1 MNIKEASQAA
11 NVSVRTLRYY
21 EEVGL
26 LQPVRASENGYR
38 EYDSS
43 MVGRARLIRAYR
55 ELQFS
60 LEEVKSLLDASRMER
75 DSMLVQ
81 QIEKLRARRQ
91 AIDNRIALAHGLLM
105 IGPERFGEID
115 FDQVDAQIKQ
125 MHENLA
131 SNAEWQALSDR
142 LKAQTDEQSEA
153 IAEGL
158 VQHLAAVA
166 SANDAE
172 PAILA
177 LIRFVEEN
185 LYPCTDQLLTVYA
198 RSFGGDGLL
207 AQSVEEIAGPGSPR
221 ILRERLE
228 NYIKNTACK

>member
-26 LQPVRASENGYR
+26 LRPVRAPESGYR
-38 EYDSS
+38 EYDADT
-43 MVGRARLIRAYR
+43 VRRARLIRAYR

-60 LEEVKSLLDASRMER
+60 LDEIGSLLDAPRMER
-75 DSMLVQ
+75 DCMLVQ
-81 QIEKLRARRQ
+81 RIEKLRARRQ
-91 AIDNRIALAHGLLM
+91 VIDNRIALAHGLLM

-125 MHENLA
+125 VHENLA
-131 SNAEWQALSDR
+131 SNAEWQTLSDR

-153 IAEGL
+153 AAEGL

-166 SANDAE
+166 AANDAE
-172 PAILA
+172 PAICE
-177 LIRFVEEN
+177 LIQYIEEN
-185 LYPCTDQLLTVYA
+185 FYPCTDQLLTVYA

-207 AQSVEEIAGPGSPR
+207 AHFIEEIAGPGSAKL
-221 ILRERLE
+221 LRQRLE
-228 NYIKNTACK
+228 AYIKSTACN